1 MNTIDSGEMELEEK
15 PTDLRAFAEELAEH
29 FADERPE
36 KHLRITAD
44 TAGLRDKVVY
54 CDANRLRR
62 VLGRLM
68 INSCVFAPEGGTI
81 SLCISQG
88 PEQDGEF
95 RAYEFCIR
103 NAGTEI
109 PEDARERFFEE
120 TGWEQN
126 QRRAELPG
134 VGLGMTVAK
143 AFVDAMGGTIRV
155 SSDKDGDTQVLL
167 NFSFRPAPQA
177 AEAVEPEKAGEA
189 LHVLLVDDNELNREI
204 GELMLTGEGWTVD
217 LAGDGAEAVEKIKTM
232 PGGTYDAILMDVNM
246 PKMNGYEA
254 TGAIRAL
261 SDKEKASLPV
271 IALTAGTSQE
281 SAGKALA
288 AGMDGFASKPI
299 DPAVILRELA
309 RIRAGK

>member
-1 MNTIDSGEMELEEK
+1 MS
-15 PTDLRAFAEELAEH
+15 
-29 FADERPE
+29 
-36 KHLRITAD
+36 
-44 TAGLRDKVVY
+44 
-54 CDANRLRR
+54 
-62 VLGRLM
+62 
-68 INSCVFAPEGGTI
+68 I

-103 NAGTEI
+103 NAGVEI

-143 AFVDAMGGTIRV
+143 AFVDAMGGTISI
-155 SSDKDGDTQVLL
+155 SSDKDGDTQVVID
-167 NFSFRPAPQA
+167 FSFRTAPQPAEEEKA
-177 AEAVEPEKAGEA
+177 AETPEEEQEKGEA

-254 TGAIRAL
+254 TRTIRAL
-261 SDKEKASLPV
+261 PDGQKASLPI
-271 IALTAGTSQE
+271 IALTASTSQE
-281 SAGKALA
+281 GSEKARA
-288 AGMDGFASKPI
+288 AGMNGFASKPI
-299 DPAVILRELA
+299 DPAVIRRELA